1 MYSYLKVAVRKRLDR
16 QRIIKILGISR
27 INCKCK
33 PVPEILAAL
42 HLLVTYNI
50 RYLVGRILN
59 FFLKLI
65 RKIELSQNRM
75 HLGIVLPRLSKHI
88 SDMSARSQVLTVPA
102 VHHRSH
108 FHSLPCSEP
117 LRFFDVHFYI
127 VRHHSALHQ
136 HPGLRAD
143 YDTPRRKAS
152 SSGRVSLP
160 LRLHNACLSS
170 CCLLW

>member
-1 MYSYLKVAVRKRLDR
+1 MYSYLKVAVRKRFDR

-75 HLGIVLPRLSKHI
+75 HLGIVIPRLSKHI
-88 SDMSARSQVLTVPA
+88 SDMSARSQVLTTAATFIPCPA
-102 VHHRSH
+102 PSRS
-108 FHSLPCSEP
+108 
-117 LRFFDVHFYI
+117 
-127 VRHHSALHQ
+127 
-136 HPGLRAD
+136 
-143 YDTPRRKAS
+143 AS
-152 SSGRVSLP
+152 SMSTSISYGITL
-160 LRLHNACLSS
+160 LCINTQACVPTL
-170 CCLLW
+170 